1 MSIGA
6 KVKKRRIAL
15 GLSQVNLAKMAG
27 IKQPSLSYI
36 ENHPSQSIK
45 QSTLVSLAAALQ
57 IAPEEL
63 YEEASQTTT
72 NTANFSQSQEIFDLD
87 EKLNASNRSK
97 WIRYGFDLLDSQE
110 D

>member
-6 KVKKRRIAL
+6 KVKQRRIEL
-15 GLSQVNLAKMAG
+15 GFSQVELAKMAG

-45 QSTLVSLAAALQ
+45 QSTLVRLAAALQ

-63 YEEASQTTT
+63 YEEPIKKIINISKSSQMP
-72 NTANFSQSQEIFDLD
+72 EIIDL
-87 EKLNASNRSK
+87 EAKLNSSNRSK
-97 WIRYGFDLLDSQE
+97 WISYGFDLLDSQE

>member
-1 MSIGA
+1 MSIGD

-45 QSTLVSLAAALQ
+45 QSTLVRLAIALQ

-63 YEEASQTTT
+63 YEEATKTTT
-72 NTANFSQSQEIFDLD
+72 NTSISSQSQEILELG
-87 EKLNASNRSK
+87 EKLNSSNHSK
-97 WIRYGFDLLDSQE
+97 WISYGLDLLDSQE

>member
-45 QSTLVSLAAALQ
+45 QSTLVRLAAALQ
-57 IAPEEL
+57 ITPEEL
-63 YEEASQTTT
+63 YEDPTKTTT
-72 NTANFSQSQEIFDLD
+72 NSANSSQAREIMSLD

-97 WIRYGFDLLDSQE
+97 WIRYGLDLLDSQE

>member
-1 MSIGA
+1 MSIGK
-6 KVKKRRIAL
+6 KVKQRRIEL
-15 GLSQVNLAKMAG
+15 GFSQVELAKMAG

-45 QSTLVSLAAALQ
+45 QSTLFRLAAALQ

-63 YEEASQTTT
+63 YDQRVNAIAYVKNSSKTDD
-72 NTANFSQSQEIFDLD
+72 ILVLD
-87 EKLNASNRSK
+87 EKLNTSNRSK